1 MRRIVWLAGVLLLVQ
16 CVAALAQTTRPQSAF
31 SLSPLRVSQLKG
43 VTWLYT
49 EADTTL
55 DDMPGIVAPA
65 FDTIRN
71 ALAEKGDVPAGGPV
85 IEFESTVMDP
95 SRTFKLRV
103 GYPVADG
110 FQPFG
115 GFQVGKLESLKCAT
129 AVYMGPSRQLPAAYA
144 RVFAQ
149 LLGQGLTPAGP
160 RRERYLYFEDR
171 NSPND
176 IILIEIVLK

>member
-1 MRRIVWLAGVLLLVQ
+1 MMCAVLL
-16 CVAALAQTTRPQSAF
+16 AAQVSGRAQNGPTTRPQPAF
-31 SLSPLRVSQLKG
+31 SLSPIRISQLRG

-49 EADTTL
+49 ESDTTI
-55 DDMPGIVAPA
+55 DDMAGIVAPA
-65 FDTIRN
+65 FDTIRS

-85 IEFESTVMDP
+85 IEFESTVFDP
-95 SRTFKLRV
+95 GKTFKLRV

-110 FQPFG
+110 YKPIA

-129 AVYMGPSRQLPAAYA
+129 VIFMGPSRQLPQAYA

-149 LLGQGLTPAGP
+149 LDTQGLERAGP

-171 NSPND
+171 TSPND
-176 IILIEIVLK
+176 IILIEIALK